1 MPRNVYFSQAVRS
14 EQNLYED
21 LIIES
26 LKIFGQDIYYLP
38 RDLVNRDS
46 ILGEDTSSQ
55 FDDAYMIEGYIEGT
69 EGFEGQGDLYSKF
82 GLEVRDEVNFVI
94 SRKFWDRYVGFQDEV
109 NDVPRP
115 REGDLIFL
123 PLSNKFF
130 EVMFVEHE
138 QPFYQLSNLPV
149 YRLQCALYEYNEE
162 DFDTGIAQI
171 DAIEETDT
179 YQVTIDY
186 STSNNNHLQKNEKV
200 TQDLTFNNESPPV
213 ALTSVF
219 GEIQKIEKLS
229 ASAGRIQI
237 SQIGVSGIDEAR
249 DFIVSSTLTLTGEE
263 SLQTVAITKVYDIG
277 DNSALVDPT
286 SSNSENVA
294 FEVTADGFLDFT
306 ESNPFGDPSDNY

>member
-94 SRKFWDRYVGFQDEV
+94 SRKVWDRYVGFQDEV

-186 STSNNNHLQKNEKV
+186 STTNNNHLQKNEKV
-200 TQDLTFNNESPPV
+200 TQDLTFNNESPPG

-219 GEIQKIEKLS
+219 GEVQKLEKLS
-229 ASAGRIQI
+229 ASAGRIQV

-263 SLQTVAITKVYDIG
+263 SLQTVAITKIYDIG

>member
-46 ILGEDTSSQ
+46 IIGEDTSSQ

-94 SRKFWDRYVGFQDEV
+94 SRKVWDRYVGFQDEV

>member
-94 SRKFWDRYVGFQDEV
+94 SRKVWDRYVGFQDEV

-179 YQVTIDY
+179 
-186 STSNNNHLQKNEKV
+186 
-200 TQDLTFNNESPPV
+200 
-213 ALTSVF
+213 
-219 GEIQKIEKLS
+219 
-229 ASAGRIQI
+229 
-237 SQIGVSGIDEAR
+237 
-249 DFIVSSTLTLTGEE
+249 
-263 SLQTVAITKVYDIG
+263 
-277 DNSALVDPT
+277 
-286 SSNSENVA
+286 
-294 FEVTADGFLDFT
+294 
-306 ESNPFGDPSDNY
+306 

>member
-94 SRKFWDRYVGFQDEV
+94 SRKVWDRYVGFQDEV

-171 DAIEETDT
+171 DAIEETDN

-186 STSNNNHLQKNEKV
+186 STTNNNHLQKNEKV

-219 GEIQKIEKLS
+219 GEVQKLEKLS
-229 ASAGRIQI
+229 ASAGRIQV

-263 SLQTVAITKVYDIG
+263 SLQTVAITKIYDIG

>member
-94 SRKFWDRYVGFQDEV
+94 SRKVWDRYVGFQDEV

-179 YQVTIDY
+179 YQVTIEY
-186 STSNNNHLQKNEKV
+186 STTNNNHLQKNEKV

>member
-94 SRKFWDRYVGFQDEV
+94 SRKVWDRYVGFQDEV

-179 YQVTIDY
+179 YQVTIEY
-186 STSNNNHLQKNEKV
+186 STTNNNHLQKNEKV
-200 TQDLTFNNESPPV
+200 TQDLTFNNASPPV

-219 GEIQKIEKLS
+219 GEVQKIEKLS

>member
-26 LKIFGQDIYYLP
+26 LQIFGQDIFYLP
-38 RDLVNRDS
+38 RDIVNKDS
-46 ILGEDTSSQ
+46 IFGEDQSSK
-55 FDDAYMIEGYIEGT
+55 FDDAYMIEAYIEGT
-69 EGFEGQGDLYSKF
+69 DGFEGQGDLYSKF
-82 GLEVRDEVNFVI
+82 GLEIRDEVNFVV
-94 SRKFWDRYVGFQDEV
+94 SRKIWDRFVGLQDEV
-109 NDVPRP
+109 SDKPRP

-149 YRLQCALYEYNEE
+149 YRLQCALYEYAEE
-162 DFDTGIAQI
+162 EFDTGIAAI
-171 DAIEETDT
+171 DGIEETDT

-186 STSNNNHLQKNEKV
+186 STTGSNHLQINEKV
-200 TQDLTFNNESPPV
+200 TQNLTFNTASPPV

-219 GEIQKIEKLS
+219 GEVQTINKIS
-229 ASAGRIQI
+229 AIAGRIQV
-237 SQIGVSGIDEAR
+237 SQIGVSGIAEAR
-249 DFIVSSTLTLTGEE
+249 DFISSSTLTLTGAE
-263 SLQTVAITKVYDIG
+263 SGKTVTITKVYDIG
-277 DNSALVDPT
+277 DNSLFVDPT
-286 SSNSENVA
+286 EGSGENVA

-306 ESNPFGDPSDNY
+306 ENNPFGDPSDNY

>member
-94 SRKFWDRYVGFQDEV
+94 SRKVWDRYVGFQDEV

-186 STSNNNHLQKNEKV
+186 STTNNNHLQKNEKV

-219 GEIQKIEKLS
+219 GEVQKLEKLS
-229 ASAGRIQI
+229 ASAGRIQV

-249 DFIVSSTLTLTGEE
+249 DFRVSSTLTLTGEE
-263 SLQTVAITKVYDIG
+263 SLQTVAITKIYDIG

>member
-46 ILGEDTSSQ
+46 VLGEDTSSQ

-94 SRKFWDRYVGFQDEV
+94 SRKVWDRYVGFQDEV

-186 STSNNNHLQKNEKV
+186 STTNNNHLQKNEKV

-219 GEIQKIEKLS
+219 GEVQKIEKIS
-229 ASAGRIQI
+229 PIAGRIQV

-249 DFIVSSTLTLTGEE
+249 DFIVSSTLTLTGAE
-263 SLQTVAITKVYDIG
+263 SLQTVSITKVYDIG

>member
-26 LKIFGQDIYYLP
+26 LKIYGQDLFYLP
-38 RDLVNRDS
+38 REIVITDT
-46 ILGEDTSSQ
+46 ILGEDRASK

-94 SRKFWDRYVGFQDEV
+94 SRKIWDRYIGFDS
-109 NDVPRP
+109 DAGDRP
-115 REGDLIFL
+115 KEGDLIFL

-149 YRLQCALYEYNEE
+149 YRLQCALYEYNDE
-162 DFDTGIAQI
+162 DFDTGVDII
-171 DAIEETDT
+171 DQVEVTES
-179 YQVTIDY
+179 YQVTLEY
-186 STSNNNHLQKNEKV
+186 STTGGNHLQQGERV
-200 TQDLTFNNESPPV
+200 TQNLTFDSSSPPV

-219 GEIQKIEKLS
+219 GTVQVLDKVS
-229 ASAGRIQI
+229 NTAGRIQV
-237 SQIGVSGIDEAR
+237 SNIGVTGVAEAR
-249 DFIVSSTLTLTGEE
+249 DFAVSSTLTLTGAE
-263 SLQTVAITKVYDIG
+263 SAKTVTITKVYDIG
-277 DNSALVDPT
+277 DNSAFVDPT
-286 SSNSENVA
+286 DSQSENVA
-294 FEVTADGFLDFT
+294 FEVSADGFLDFT
-306 ESNPFGDPSDNY
+306 EANPFGDPSDTY

>member
-94 SRKFWDRYVGFQDEV
+94 SRKVWDRYVGFQDEV

-162 DFDTGIAQI
+162 DFDNGIAQI

>member
-38 RDLVNRDS
+38 RDLVRKDP
-46 ILGEDTSSQ
+46 ILGEDSSSK
-55 FDDAYMIEGYIEGT
+55 FDDAYMIEAYIEGT
-69 EGFEGQGDLYSKF
+69 DGFEGQGDLYSKF
-82 GLEVRDEVNFVI
+82 GLEIRDEVNFVI
-94 SRKFWDRYVGFQDEV
+94 SRRIWDRYVGLQDEV
-109 NDVPRP
+109 NEDPRP

-162 DFDTGIAQI
+162 EFDTGVAII
-171 DAIEETDT
+171 DSVEDTDS
-179 YQVTIDY
+179 YQVTLEY
-186 STSNNNHLQKNEKV
+186 STTNNIHLQLGETV
-200 TQDLTFNNESPPV
+200 TQDLTFDNSAPPQ

-219 GEIQKIEKLS
+219 GEVQKIEKLS
-229 ASAGRIQI
+229 AIAGRIQV
-237 SQIGVSGIDEAR
+237 SHVGVSGVAEAR
-249 DFIVSSTLTLTGEE
+249 DFIVSSTLTLKGGT
-263 SLQTVAITKVYDIG
+263 SNNVVAISKVYDIG
-277 DNSALVDPT
+277 DNSAFVDPT
-286 SSNSENVA
+286 DTQAENVA
-294 FEVTADGFLDFT
+294 FEVAADGFLDFT

>member
-1 MPRNVYFSQAVRS
+1 
-14 EQNLYED
+14 
-21 LIIES
+21 
-26 LKIFGQDIYYLP
+26 
-38 RDLVNRDS
+38 
-46 ILGEDTSSQ
+46 
-55 FDDAYMIEGYIEGT
+55 MIEGYIEGT

-94 SRKFWDRYVGFQDEV
+94 SRKVWDRYVGFQDEV

>member
-26 LKIFGQDIYYLP
+26 LKIYGQDIYYLP
-38 RDLVNRDS
+38 RDIVNKDS
-46 ILGEDTSSQ
+46 ILGEDQSSK

-82 GLEVRDEVNFVI
+82 GLEIRDEVNFVI
-94 SRKFWDRYVGFQDEV
+94 SRKIWDRYVGFQDEV
-109 NDVPRP
+109 SETPRP

-123 PLSNKFF
+123 PLTNKFF

-149 YRLQCALYEYNEE
+149 YRLQCALYEYAEE
-162 DFDTGIAQI
+162 EFDTGISGI

-179 YQVTIDY
+179 YQVTLEY
-186 STSNNNHLQKNEKV
+186 STTNNIHLQKGEKV
-200 TQDLTFNNESPPV
+200 TQDLTFNTDSPPL

-219 GEIQKIEKLS
+219 GEVQSIEKLS
-229 ASAGRIQI
+229 TIAGRIQV
-237 SQIGVSGIDEAR
+237 SQIGVSGVAEAR
-249 DFIVSSTLTLTGEE
+249 DFVESSTLTLKGAT
-263 SLQTVAITKVYDIG
+263 SNNVVTITKVYDIG
-277 DNSALVDPT
+277 DNSLFVDPT
-286 SSNSENVA
+286 DTQAENVA
-294 FEVTADGFLDFT
+294 FEVAADGFLDFT